1 GRWLGFSRDGGIVCV
16 VSDGHI
22 LFVPAKRI
30 WKVVALRKH
39 AGGMFLAI
47 DRSSY
52 AARREVIKFDL
63 PPSLETPQVRIA
75 ETHRAT

>member
-1 GRWLGFSRDGGIVCV
+1 MPQAKDEEFF

-52 AARREVIKFDL
+52 AARREVIKFNL
-63 PPSLETPQVRIA
+63 CPLFGNSPSA
-75 ETHRAT
+75 EMGNTLCHIMGA